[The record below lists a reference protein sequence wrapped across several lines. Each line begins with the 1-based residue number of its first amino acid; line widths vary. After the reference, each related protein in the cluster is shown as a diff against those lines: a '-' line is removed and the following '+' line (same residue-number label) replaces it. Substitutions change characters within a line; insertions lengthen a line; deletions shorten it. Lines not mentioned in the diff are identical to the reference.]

1 MSNGGPLSNGGK
13 QVFLTRHG
21 KCVPRDQDLKRQL
34 TVRAVENA
42 MGIRPPSFKVFRE
55 GKTGSMYIPRFYG
68 EPAVIDRRVEPVNAA
83 IEFIG
88 TLRDATRQN
97 EAFRTGT
104 KAFREI
110 GGGVLSLPPGWGK
123 TAMALAFAGHLKV
136 RTLIIVHKEF
146 LANQWKERIG
156 QFCPGAT
163 IGRVQQDV
171 FDIECDFVIAMI
183 QTMCSRENDP
193 KAFDS
198 FGLVIVD
205 EAHHIGAA
213 AFSQTMFKLCPRYTL
228 GLTATPERK
237 DGLTNILYW
246 FLGPEI
252 FRVQRENQTSTRVE
266 TVFFDDPLFREAPPV
281 SRLGKINMAGMVTQ
295 LTEIGARNEKILSLV
310 RGLDQTRRV
319 LLLSDRREHC
329 FWLRNNLEGSAVYLG
344 GMNEQDLEAAS
355 KHNVIIA
362 TYSMA
367 QEGLDIPVLDTLIM
381 TTPHSDV
388 TQAVGRIMR
397 ETPGKVNA
405 PLIIDIVDRW
415 SVFNSMYRKRCVI
428 YNASGFSGMHGGAS
442 SLGTGAQE
450 FPKGKCLL

>member
-1 MSNGGPLSNGGK
+1 
-13 QVFLTRHG
+13 
-21 KCVPRDQDLKRQL
+21 
-34 TVRAVENA
+34 

-55 GKTGSMYIPRFYG
+55 GKTGSMYIPRFYS
-68 EPAVIDRRVEPVNAA
+68 EPAVIDRRVEPLPAR
-83 IEFIG
+83 IEFVG
-88 TLRDATRQN
+88 QLRDATRQN
-97 EAFRTGT
+97 EAFRAGT
-104 KAFREI
+104 KAFREV
-110 GGGVLSLPPGWGK
+110 GGGVLSLPPGFGK
-123 TAMALAFAGHLKV
+123 TTMALAYAAHLKV
-136 RTLIIVHKEF
+136 RTMIIVHKEF

-156 QFCPGAT
+156 QFCPGST

-171 FDIECDFVIAMI
+171 FDIEHDFVIAMI
-183 QTMCSRENDP
+183 QTMCSRENEP

-198 FGLVIVD
+198 FGFVIVD

-213 AFSQTMFKLCPRYTL
+213 AFSQTMFKLCPRYAL

-246 FLGPEI
+246 FMGPEF
-252 FRVQRENQTSTRVE
+252 FRVQRENQASTKVE
-266 TVFFDDPLFREAPPV
+266 AVFFDDPLFREAPPV

-295 LTEIGARNEKILSLV
+295 LTEIDARNQKILSLV
-310 RGLDQTRRV
+310 RGLDPSRRV

-344 GMNEQDLEAAS
+344 GMSEQDLDVAA
-355 KHNVIIA
+355 KHHVIVA

-415 SVFNSMYRKRCVI
+415 SVFNSMFKKRCVI
-428 YNASGFSGMHGGAS
+428 YKTAGFSGIREERDTARD
-442 SLGTGAQE
+442 

>member
-1 MSNGGPLSNGGK
+1 MSSGPDGPCVPGDGK

-21 KCVPRDQDLKRQL
+21 KCVPKDPDLKRQL

-55 GKTGSMYIPRFYG
+55 GKSGSMYIPRFYG
-68 EPAVIDRRVEPVNAA
+68 DPAVVDKRVEPVHTS
-83 IEFIG
+83 IKFVG
-88 TLRDATRQN
+88 HLRDSTRQN
-97 EAFRTGT
+97 EAFRAAT
-104 KAFREI
+104 KAFREV
-110 GGGVLSLPPGWGK
+110 GGGVLSLPPGFGK
-123 TAMALAFAGHLKV
+123 TTCALAYAAHLKV
-136 RTLIIVHKEF
+136 RTMIIVHKEF

-163 IGRVQQDV
+163 IGRVQQDT
-171 FDIECDFVIAMI
+171 FDIEHDFVIAMI
-183 QTMCSRENDP
+183 QTMCSRENEP

-198 FGLVIVD
+198 IGFVIVD

-213 AFSQTMFKLCPRYTL
+213 AFSQTMFKLCPRYSL

-246 FLGPEI
+246 FMGPEI
-252 FRVQRENQTSTRVE
+252 FRVQRENQATTRVE
-266 TVFFDDPLFREAPPV
+266 SIFFDDPLFREAPPV
-281 SRLGKINMAGMVTQ
+281 SRIGKINMAGMVTQ
-295 LTEIGARNEKILSLV
+295 LTEIDARNQKILSLV
-310 RGLDQTRRV
+310 RGLDPTRRV

-329 FWLRNNLEGSAVYLG
+329 FWLQRNLEGSAVYLG
-344 GMNEQDLEAAS
+344 GMNEQDLDAAS
-355 KHNVIIA
+355 KHHIIIA

-367 QEGLDIPVLDTLIM
+367 QEGLDIPVLDTLVM

-428 YNASGFSGMHGGAS
+428 YKASGFSGMGTDLDAGAR
-442 SLGTGAQE
+442 E

>member
-1 MSNGGPLSNGGK
+1 
-13 QVFLTRHG
+13 
-21 KCVPRDQDLKRQL
+21 
-34 TVRAVENA
+34 
-42 MGIRPPSFKVFRE
+42 
-55 GKTGSMYIPRFYG
+55 
-68 EPAVIDRRVEPVNAA
+68 
-83 IEFIG
+83 
-88 TLRDATRQN
+88 
-97 EAFRTGT
+97 
-104 KAFREI
+104 
-110 GGGVLSLPPGWGK
+110 
-123 TAMALAFAGHLKV
+123 MALAYAAHLKL
-136 RTLIIVHKEF
+136 RTIIIVHKEF

-163 IGRVQQDV
+163 IGRIQQDT

-198 FGLVIVD
+198 FGFVIVD

-213 AFSQTMFKLCPRYTL
+213 AFSQTMFKLCPRYSL

-237 DGLTNILYW
+237 DGLTNVLYW

-252 FRVQRENQTSTRVE
+252 FRVQRENQATTRVE
-266 TVFFDDPLFREAPPV
+266 AVFFDDPLFREAPPV
-281 SRLGKINMAGMVTQ
+281 SRFGKINMAGMVTQ
-295 LTEIGARNEKILSLV
+295 LTEIDARNQKILSLV
-310 RGLDQTRRV
+310 RGLDPSRRV
-319 LLLSDRREHC
+319 LILSDRREHC

-344 GMNEQDLEAAS
+344 GMNEKDLDAAS
-355 KHNVIIA
+355 KHKVIIA

-367 QEGLDIPVLDTLIM
+367 QEGLDIPVLDTLLM

-405 PLIIDIVDRW
+405 PLIIDMVDRW

-428 YNASGFSGMHGGAS
+428 YNASGFSG
-442 SLGTGAQE
+442 TGAGTSPSEGDNGNGVPLGNTARE

>member
-1 MSNGGPLSNGGK
+1 
-13 QVFLTRHG
+13 
-21 KCVPRDQDLKRQL
+21 
-34 TVRAVENA
+34 
-42 MGIRPPSFKVFRE
+42 
-55 GKTGSMYIPRFYG
+55 
-68 EPAVIDRRVEPVNAA
+68 
-83 IEFIG
+83 
-88 TLRDATRQN
+88 
-97 EAFRTGT
+97 
-104 KAFREI
+104 
-110 GGGVLSLPPGWGK
+110 
-123 TAMALAFAGHLKV
+123 MALAYAAHLKV

-156 QFCPGAT
+156 QFCPGST
-163 IGRVQQDV
+163 IGRVQQDT

-198 FGLVIVD
+198 IGFVIVD

-213 AFSQTMFKLCPRYTL
+213 AFSQTMFKLCPRYSL

-252 FRVQRENQTSTRVE
+252 FRVQRENQATTRVE
-266 TVFFDDPLFREAPPV
+266 SVFFDDPLFREAPPV

-295 LTEIGARNEKILSLV
+295 LTEIDARNQKILSLV
-310 RGLDQTRRV
+310 RGLDPSRHV
-319 LLLSDRREHC
+319 LILSDRREHC
-329 FWLRNNLEGSAVYLG
+329 FWLRNNLDGSAVYLG
-344 GMNEQDLEAAS
+344 GMSEQDLDAAS
-355 KHNVIIA
+355 RHKIIVA

-415 SVFNSMYRKRCVI
+415 SVFNSMYRKRCII
-428 YNASGFSGMHGGAS
+428 YKASGF
-442 SLGTGAQE
+442 TGLSDGQQTRDTAQE

>member
-1 MSNGGPLSNGGK
+1 MSNGST
-13 QVFLTRHG
+13 LTRHG

-42 MGIRPPSFKVFRE
+42 MGMRPPSFKVFRE
-55 GKTGSMYIPRFYG
+55 GKSGSMYIPRFYG
-68 EPAVIDRRVEPVNAA
+68 EHTTVDKRVEPIPAN
-83 IEFIG
+83 IEFVG
-88 TLRDATRQN
+88 QLRDATRQN
-97 EAFRTGT
+97 EAFRAAT
-104 KAFREI
+104 KAFRE
-110 GGGVLSLPPGWGK
+110 
-123 TAMALAFAGHLKV
+123 AAHLKV
-136 RTLIIVHKEF
+136 RTIIIVHKEF

-156 QFCPGAT
+156 QFCPGST
-163 IGRVQQDV
+163 IGRIQQDT

-198 FGLVIVD
+198 FGFVIVD

-213 AFSQTMFKLCPRYTL
+213 AFSQTMFKLCPRYSL

-252 FRVQRENQTSTRVE
+252 FRVQRENQTTTRVE
-266 TVFFDDPLFREAPPV
+266 PVFFDDPLFREAPPV
-281 SRLGKINMAGMVTQ
+281 SRFGKINMAGMVTQ
-295 LTEIGARNEKILSLV
+295 LTEIDARNQKILNLV
-310 RGLDQTRRV
+310 RGLDPSRRA
-319 LLLSDRREHC
+319 LILSDRREHC
-329 FWLRNNLEGSAVYLG
+329 FWLRNNIEGSAVYLG
-344 GMNEQDLEAAS
+344 GMNEKDLDAAS
-355 KHNVIIA
+355 KHKVIIA

-367 QEGLDIPVLDTLIM
+367 QEGLDIPVLDTLLM

-415 SVFNSMYRKRCVI
+415 SVFNSMYKKRCVI
-428 YNASGFSGMHGGAS
+428 YNASGFSGIRTGLDSGP
-442 SLGTGAQE
+442 GGAQE

>member
-1 MSNGGPLSNGGK
+1 MSNGNPLSSG
-13 QVFLTRHG
+13 VLTRHG
-21 KCVPRDQDLKRQL
+21 KCVENNSNLKRQL

-55 GKTGSMYIPRFYG
+55 GKSGMMYVPRFFG
-68 EPAVIDRRVEPVNAA
+68 DPATSDKRVEPVKTS
-83 IEFIG
+83 IEFVG
-88 TLRDATRQN
+88 KLRDSTRQN
-97 EAFRTGT
+97 EAFRAGT
-104 KAFREI
+104 KAFREV
-110 GGGVLSLPPGWGK
+110 GGGVLSLDAGFGK
-123 TAMALAFAGHLKV
+123 TTCALAFAAHLGV
-136 RTLIIVHKEF
+136 RTMIIVHKEF

-163 IGRVQQDV
+163 IGRVQQDT

-183 QTMCSRENDP
+183 QTMCSRENEP
-193 KAFDS
+193 NAFDS
-198 FGLVIVD
+198 IGLVVVD

-213 AFSQTMFKLCPRYTL
+213 AFSQTMFKLCPKYAL

-246 FLGPEI
+246 FMGPEF
-252 FRVQRENQTSTRVE
+252 FRVQRAHQTTTRVE
-266 TVFFDDPLFREAPPV
+266 AIFFDDPVFREAPPV
-281 SRLGKINMAGMVTQ
+281 SRFGKINMAGMVTQ
-295 LTEIGARNEKILSLV
+295 LTEIPARNQKILHLV
-310 RGLDQTRRV
+310 RGLDPTRRV

-329 FWLRNNLEGSAVYLG
+329 FWLRDNLEGSAVYLG
-344 GMNEQDLEAAS
+344 GMNEKDLDAAS
-355 KHNVIIA
+355 KHTIIVA

-367 QEGLDIPVLDTLIM
+367 QEGLDIPVLDTLVM

-428 YNASGFSGMHGGAS
+428 YNAAGFSGTDKSRSDLEGS
-442 SLGTGAQE
+442 AQE
-450 FPKGKCLL
+450 LPKGKCLL

>member
-1 MSNGGPLSNGGK
+1 VSSG
-13 QVFLTRHG
+13 VLTRHG
-21 KCVPRDQDLKRQL
+21 KCVENNSNLKRQL

-55 GKTGSMYIPRFYG
+55 GKSGMMYVPRFFG
-68 EPAVIDRRVEPVNAA
+68 DPATSDKRVEPVKTS
-83 IEFIG
+83 IEFVG
-88 TLRDATRQN
+88 KLRDSTRQN
-97 EAFRTGT
+97 EAFRAGT
-104 KAFREI
+104 KAFREV
-110 GGGVLSLPPGWGK
+110 GGGVLSLDAGFGK
-123 TAMALAFAGHLKV
+123 TTCALAFAAHLGV
-136 RTLIIVHKEF
+136 RTMIIVHKEF

-163 IGRVQQDV
+163 IGRVQQDT

-183 QTMCSRENDP
+183 QTMCSRENEP
-193 KAFDS
+193 NAFDS
-198 FGLVIVD
+198 IGLVVVD

-213 AFSQTMFKLCPRYTL
+213 AFSQTMFKLCPKYAL

-246 FLGPEI
+246 FMGPEF
-252 FRVQRENQTSTRVE
+252 FRVQRAHQTTTQVE
-266 TVFFDDPLFREAPPV
+266 AIFFDDPVFREAPPV
-281 SRLGKINMAGMVTQ
+281 SRFGKINMAGMVTQ
-295 LTEIGARNEKILSLV
+295 LTEIPARNQKILHLV
-310 RGLDQTRRV
+310 RGLDPTRRV

-329 FWLRNNLEGSAVYLG
+329 FWLRDNLEGSAVYLG
-344 GMNEQDLEAAS
+344 GMNEKDLDAAS
-355 KHNVIIA
+355 KHTIIVA

-367 QEGLDIPVLDTLIM
+367 QEGLDIPVLDTLVM

-428 YNASGFSGMHGGAS
+428 YNAAGFSRSDLEGS
-442 SLGTGAQE
+442 AQE

>member
-1 MSNGGPLSNGGK
+1 
-13 QVFLTRHG
+13 
-21 KCVPRDQDLKRQL
+21 
-34 TVRAVENA
+34 
-42 MGIRPPSFKVFRE
+42 MGIRPPAFKVFRD
-55 GKTGSMYIPRFYG
+55 GKSGSMYIPRFYG
-68 EPAVIDRRVEPVNAA
+68 DPAVTDRRVEPVPAN
-83 IEFIG
+83 ITFVG
-88 TLRDATRQN
+88 KLRDATRQN
-97 EAFRTGT
+97 EAFAAGVN
-104 KAFREI
+104 AFREV
-110 GGGVLSLPPGWGK
+110 GGGVLSLPPGFGK
-123 TAMALAFAGHLKV
+123 TTMALAYAAHLKV
-136 RTLIIVHKEF
+136 RTMIIVHKEF
-146 LANQWKERIG
+146 LANQWKDRIR

-163 IGRVQQDV
+163 IGRVQQDT
-171 FDIECDFVIAMI
+171 FDVECDFVIAMI
-183 QTMCSRENDP
+183 QTLCSRENDP

-198 FGLVIVD
+198 IGLVIVD

-213 AFSQTMFKLCPRYTL
+213 AFSQTMFKLCPRYAL

-246 FLGPEI
+246 FLGPE
-252 FRVQRENQTSTRVE
+252 FFGVKRENQKTTQVE

-281 SRLGKINMAGMVTQ
+281 SRFGKINMAGMVTQ
-295 LTEIGARNEKILSLV
+295 LTEIDARNDKILDLV
-310 RGLDQTRRV
+310 RGLDPSRRV

-329 FWLRNNLEGSAVYLG
+329 FWLRNHIEGAAVYLG
-344 GMNEQDLEAAS
+344 GMSEKDLDEAS
-355 KHNVIIA
+355 KHRVIVA

-367 QEGLDIPVLDTLIM
+367 QEGLDIPVLDTLVM

-428 YNASGFSGMHGGAS
+428 YKASGFSGTDEKQQAQSACWGNS
-442 SLGTGAQE
+442 AQE

>member
-1 MSNGGPLSNGGK
+1 MSSG
-13 QVFLTRHG
+13 VLTRHG
-21 KCVPRDQDLKRQL
+21 KCVENNSNLKRQL

-55 GKTGSMYIPRFYG
+55 GKSGMMYVPRFFG
-68 EPAVIDRRVEPVNAA
+68 DPATSDKRVEPVKTS
-83 IEFIG
+83 IEFVG
-88 TLRDATRQN
+88 KLRDSTRQN
-97 EAFRTGT
+97 EAFRAGT
-104 KAFREI
+104 KAFREV
-110 GGGVLSLPPGWGK
+110 GGGVLSLDAGFGK
-123 TAMALAFAGHLKV
+123 TTCALAFAAHLGV
-136 RTLIIVHKEF
+136 RTMIIVHKEF

-163 IGRVQQDV
+163 IGRVQQDT

-183 QTMCSRENDP
+183 QTMCSRENEP
-193 KAFDS
+193 NAFDS
-198 FGLVIVD
+198 IGLVVVD

-213 AFSQTMFKLCPRYTL
+213 AFSQTMFKLCPKYAL

-246 FLGPEI
+246 FMGPEF
-252 FRVQRENQTSTRVE
+252 FRVQRAHQTTTQVE
-266 TVFFDDPLFREAPPV
+266 AIFFDDPVFREAPPV
-281 SRLGKINMAGMVTQ
+281 SRFGKINMAGMVTQ
-295 LTEIGARNEKILSLV
+295 LTEIPARNQKILHLV
-310 RGLDQTRRV
+310 RGLDPTRRV

-329 FWLRNNLEGSAVYLG
+329 FWLRDNLEGSAVYLG
-344 GMNEQDLEAAS
+344 GMNEKDLDAAS
-355 KHNVIIA
+355 KHTIIVA

-367 QEGLDIPVLDTLIM
+367 QEGLDIPVLDTLVM

-428 YNASGFSGMHGGAS
+428 YNAAGFSRSDLEGS
-442 SLGTGAQE
+442 AQE

>member
-1 MSNGGPLSNGGK
+1 MS
-13 QVFLTRHG
+13 LTRHG
-21 KCVPRDQDLKRQL
+21 KCVPGNSDLKRQL

-42 MGIRPPSFKVFRE
+42 MGIRPPAFKVFRE
-55 GKTGSMYIPRFYG
+55 GKSGSLYIPRFFGDY
-68 EPAVIDRRVEPVNAA
+68 ASVDKRQEPVSVS
-83 IEFIG
+83 IEFHG
-88 TLRDATRQN
+88 TLRDSTRQN
-97 EAFRTGT
+97 EAFRAGVE
-104 KAFREI
+104 AFRKI
-110 GGGVLSLPPGWGK
+110 GGGVLSLDAGFGK
-123 TAMALAFAGHLKV
+123 TTCALAYAAHLKV
-136 RTLIIVHKEF
+136 RTMVIVHKEF
-146 LANQWKERIG
+146 LANQWKERIQ

-163 IGRVQQDV
+163 IGRVQQDT
-171 FDIECDFVIAMI
+171 FDIEHDFVIAMI

-198 FGLVIVD
+198 IGFVIVD

-213 AFSQTMFKLCPRYTL
+213 AFSQTMFKLCPKYSL

-246 FLGPEI
+246 FMGPEF
-252 FRVQRENQTSTRVE
+252 FRVQRENQATTKVDA
-266 TVFFDDPLFREAPPV
+266 VFFDDPVFREPPPV
-281 SRLGKINMAGMVTQ
+281 SRFGKINMAGMVTQ
-295 LTEIGARNEKILSLV
+295 LTEIPARNQKILSLV
-310 RGLDQTRRV
+310 RGLDSSRRV

-329 FWLRNNLEGSAVYLG
+329 FWLCENLEGAALYLG
-344 GMNEQDLEAAS
+344 GMKEEELETSSRA
-355 KHNVIIA
+355 KIIVA

-367 QEGLDIPVLDTLIM
+367 QEGLDIPVLDTLVM

-428 YNASGFSGMHGGAS
+428 YKTAGFRTTDKSPCDLDS
-442 SLGTGAQE
+442 SAQE